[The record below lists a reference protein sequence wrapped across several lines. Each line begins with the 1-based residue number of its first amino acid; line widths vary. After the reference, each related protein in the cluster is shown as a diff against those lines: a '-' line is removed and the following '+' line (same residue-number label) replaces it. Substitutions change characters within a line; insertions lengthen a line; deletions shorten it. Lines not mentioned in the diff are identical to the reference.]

1 MSKENKEIDKRKA
14 KRRHILDSFSFF
26 AVVPKK
32 GIHRLKVEDLSELGL
47 GFCIDET
54 GEAHTDFPVKSG
66 DVLDVNLYFNQSL
79 FLPLRA
85 KIVRV
90 EERNAVRRIG
100 AELSDKGSASQ
111 KALTHFMGFLDQLID
126 AAQLK

>member
-1 MSKENKEIDKRKA
+1 MSKDTEKRKV
-14 KRRHILDSFSFF
+14 KRRTILDSFSFF
-26 AVVPKK
+26 VVVPKK

-47 GFCIDET
+47 GFCIDES
-54 GEAHTDFPVKSG
+54 GEAHSEFPVKTG
-66 DVLDVNLYFNQSL
+66 DELEVNLYFNQSL

-85 KIVRV
+85 KVVRV
-90 EERNAVRRIG
+90 DERNAVRRIG
-100 AELSDKGSASQ
+100 AELSDRGSAPQ